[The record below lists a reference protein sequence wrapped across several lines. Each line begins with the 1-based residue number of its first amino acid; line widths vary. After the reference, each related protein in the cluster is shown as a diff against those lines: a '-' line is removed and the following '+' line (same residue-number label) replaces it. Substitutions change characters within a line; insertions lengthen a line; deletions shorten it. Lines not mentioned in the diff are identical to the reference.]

1 MDQGLPVNFENTAST
16 WQNMPGLAAF
26 YTGLQ
31 NQAAQDNIRML
42 QQAFTEEQAFKGQTR
57 PLEVEKMKGLNE
69 LQAAQAMETRARG
82 RQTGLT
88 SDITEATMPSTI
100 SATNSKNETS
110 VVKNATEA
118 GAAKAE
124 TYNQLAG
131 WLKGEGSMVP
141 PTEQVRVIMDKLK
154 LQDTPDRRVST
165 GLLQNVNKLPEI
177 LAAQYNHMVK
187 SSPEYQKQT
196 MMEEGDTKRANI
208 SAGASRYSA
217 DQGLAGVKYAADA
230 RTKAADAKN
239 GAVSFEVSI
248 FKLKKASEKIAAL
261 VDKANEVEAENP
273 ALAESLR
280 ARANDPS
287 LMAQRDA
294 ELSAAGS
301 PTVRTNE
308 KGVAEIVPRGTEVR
322 IPPAGGAKPQEEQ
335 KPKLADVKKM
345 YPGVPDDK
353 LRDAYKKKFGV
364 DLQ

>member
-1 MDQGLPVNFENTAST
+1 
-16 WQNMPGLAAF
+16 
-26 YTGLQ
+26 
-31 NQAAQDNIRML
+31 
-42 QQAFTEEQAFKGQTR
+42 
-57 PLEVEKMKGLNE
+57 MKGLNE
-69 LQAAQAMETRARG
+69 LQAAQAAEARARG
-82 RQTGLT
+82 RQTGLN
-88 SDITEATMPSTI
+88 SDLL
-100 SATNSKNETS
+100 
-110 VVKNATEA
+110 A
-118 GAAKAE
+118 GTLDSNIAAKKSANKTGIAE
-124 TYNQLAG
+124 DQAKTGVAQAAVYNQLAG
-131 WLKGEGSMVP
+131 WLRGDGSMYP

-165 GLLQNVNKLPEI
+165 GLLTNINKLPEI
-177 LAAQYNHMVK
+177 FAAQYNHMVK

>member
-16 WQNMPGLAAF
+16 WQNMPGMAAF

-31 NQAAQDNIRML
+31 NQAAQDNIQML
-42 QQAFTEEQAFKGQTR
+42 QRAFAEEQAFKGQTR
-57 PLEVEKMKGLNE
+57 PLEMEKMRGLNE
-69 LQAAQAMETRARG
+69 LQAAQAMSARATG
-82 RQTGLT
+82 RKTGLDADLMAGT
-88 SDITEATMPSTI
+88 LASDIKAKKG
-100 SATNSKNETS
+100 TNALALKENQ
-110 VVKNATEA
+110 VKE
-118 GAAKAE
+118 GAAKAAMF
-124 TYNQLAG
+124 NQMSG
-131 WLKGEGSMVP
+131 WLKGDGSMYP

-165 GLLQNVNKLPEI
+165 GLLQNLNKLPEI

-196 MMEEGDTKRANI
+196 MMEEGNTKRANI

-308 KGVAEIVPRGTEVR
+308 KGVAEIVPRGTEVK
-322 IPPAGGAKPQEEQ
+322 IPPTG
-335 KPKLADVKKM
+335 PKAAAPVADPLEGRTATGPDGKKVIRKN
-345 YPGVPDDK
+345 GQWVPM
-353 LRDAYKKKFGV
+353 
-364 DLQ
+364 